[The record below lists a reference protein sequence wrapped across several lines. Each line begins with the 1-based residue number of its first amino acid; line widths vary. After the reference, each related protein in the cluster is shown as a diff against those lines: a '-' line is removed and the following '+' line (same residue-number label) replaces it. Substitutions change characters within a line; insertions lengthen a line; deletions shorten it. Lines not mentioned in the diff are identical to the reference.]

1 MYQLISLRMS
11 RLRNWLS
18 QEGAKRHKCRR
29 MIFPHEINFKK
40 KVKKWKC
47 LPTSKVFRKT
57 AVCKVPLCSAQL
69 PGKVCSAGSMQ
80 WVLQDA
86 RCRWHQVRS
95 PFSQLTVLLHGIH
108 ARSRHC
114 MSSLQGVTGQIY
126 PWQYYFRCHHEVSH
140 HERSQI
146 SCICSPPQLWNIITC
161 HIAQSSGKYP
171 SWVHNT
177 FHLKSLKINHRSD
190 SKSEDIYILF

>member
-69 PGKVCSAGSMQ
+69 PGRVCRQHAVSAAGCALQVASSALTILPTNCSAA
-80 WVLQDA
+80 WHTCTA
-86 RCRWHQVRS
+86 RVACK
-95 PFSQLTVLLHGIH
+95 VLLDRFIH
-108 ARSRHC
+108 D
-114 MSSLQGVTGQIY
+114 
-126 PWQYYFRCHHEVSH
+126 
-140 HERSQI
+140 
-146 SCICSPPQLWNIITC
+146 NIISDVTMKSPTMRGLRYL
-161 HIAQSSGKYP
+161 AS
-171 SWVHNT
+171 VALHN
-177 FHLKSLKINHRSD
+177 
-190 SKSEDIYILF
+190 

>member
-1 MYQLISLRMS
+1 MS

-69 PGKVCSAGSMQ
+69 PGRVCRQHAVSAAGCALQVASSALTILPTNCSA
-80 WVLQDA
+80 A
-86 RCRWHQVRS
+86 WH
-95 PFSQLTVLLHGIH
+95 TC
-108 ARSRHC
+108 SRHC
-114 MSSLQGVTGQIY
+114 MSSLQGVTGQIC
-126 PWQYYFRCHHEVSH
+126 PWQYYFRCHHDVSH
-140 HERSQI
+140 YERSQI
-146 SCICSPPQLWNIITC
+146 SCICSPPQLGNIITC
-161 HIAQSSGKYP
+161 HIAQSSGKFP

-177 FHLKSLKINHRSD
+177 FHLKSLNIIIEN
-190 SKSEDIYILF
+190 

>member
-108 ARSRHC
+108 AVGTAWVACKVLLDRFIHD
-114 MSSLQGVTGQIY
+114 
-126 PWQYYFRCHHEVSH
+126 
-140 HERSQI
+140 
-146 SCICSPPQLWNIITC
+146 NII
-161 HIAQSSGKYP
+161 
-171 SWVHNT
+171 
-177 FHLKSLKINHRSD
+177 SD
-190 SKSEDIYILF
+190 VTMMSPTMRGLRYLASAALHS